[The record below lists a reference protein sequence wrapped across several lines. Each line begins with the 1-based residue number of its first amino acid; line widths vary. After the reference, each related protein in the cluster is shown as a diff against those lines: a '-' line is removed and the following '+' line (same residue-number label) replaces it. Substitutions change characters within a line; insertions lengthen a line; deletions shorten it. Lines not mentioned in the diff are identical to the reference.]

1 MGTLNLLHNA
11 RSIPPHTQVSPRF
24 KALIICWCQD
34 ACLPT
39 EHGGPVLPTFS
50 DKRALAPPSKS
61 KNARFPTEERK
72 AITCYSAGSTRIPV
86 LHTAPPCWRVTS
98 VLSKSWI
105 SSNSTEWQSTTLMV
119 LGGLPATVHRDP
131 VLPTVTAGEPLHPYK
146 RAGAPVPSLRG

>member
-105 SSNSTEWQSTTLMV
+105 SSNSMEWQSTTFD
-119 LGGLPATVHRDP
+119 GARR
-131 VLPTVTAGEPLHPYK
+131 PTCYSAQRPSAPYCDRRRAPTPL
-146 RAGAPVPSLRG
+146 